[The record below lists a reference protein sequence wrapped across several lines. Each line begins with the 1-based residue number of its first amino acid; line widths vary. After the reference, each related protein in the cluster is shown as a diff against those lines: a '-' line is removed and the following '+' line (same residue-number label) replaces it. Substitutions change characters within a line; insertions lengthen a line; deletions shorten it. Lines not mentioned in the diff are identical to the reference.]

1 MVISITMDRKR
12 RRRIIE
18 KRDKKLFRLNRLYWQ
33 IDKEMQNK
41 YHLSLMGLTYSFNGS
56 IEDID
61 DFLRLRNEARRIK
74 NILYGKEHNRCV
86 KYVKGGGTFLY
97 TPMKK
102 KERRKALRKFR
113 QLQLGYYLAI
123 MYEESVVPGT
133 C

>member
-1 MVISITMDRKR
+1 MVIPLTMDRKR
-12 RRRIIE
+12 RSRFIE
-18 KRDKKLFRLNRLYWQ
+18 KKDKRLFRLNRRYWQ
-33 IDKEMQNK
+33 IDKEMRKK
-41 YHLSLMGLTYSFNGS
+41 YLLSLMGLTYSFNGS

-86 KYVKGGGTFLY
+86 KYVKGGGTFFY

-102 KERRKALRKFR
+102 KERRKALWKFR
-113 QLQLGYYLAI
+113 QLRYYLAI

>member
-1 MVISITMDRKR
+1 
-12 RRRIIE
+12 
-18 KRDKKLFRLNRLYWQ
+18 
-33 IDKEMQNK
+33 
-41 YHLSLMGLTYSFNGS
+41 MGLTYSFNGS

-61 DFLRLRNEARRIK
+61 DFLRLRNEARKIK

-86 KYVKGGGTFLY
+86 KYVKGGGTFFY

-102 KERRKALRKFR
+102 KEQRKALRKFR